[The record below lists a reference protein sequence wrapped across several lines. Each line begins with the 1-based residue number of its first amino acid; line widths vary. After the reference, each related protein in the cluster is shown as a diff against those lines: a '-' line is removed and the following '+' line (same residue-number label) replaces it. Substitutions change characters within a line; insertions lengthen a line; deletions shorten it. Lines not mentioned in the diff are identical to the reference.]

1 MAFAM
6 PMFQGTGFGQL
17 AVKQEIQDLL
27 EDDENVTIE
36 EVLDID
42 MMVE

>member
-1 MAFAM
+1 MALPLA
-6 PMFQGTGFGQL
+6 MFQGVGFGQQ
-17 AVKQEIQDLL
+17 AVKEEIRVLL

-42 MMVE
+42 MVVD